1 MVNKLLHRISFLL
14 LFVFTILVAQAG
26 TAPMVL
32 EYNTNLSE
40 GTTIQIPLI
49 GTDLIFDWG
58 DGNKDTIPSCVD
70 YVSHTYATHGIYTI
84 SFTGVVTSYGNW
96 HNNQGIEKLTRVISF
111 GDLGITSFNFAF
123 MGAFNLIEVP
133 ANIPSSVTTTQQMF
147 QDATSFNGD
156 LSTWDVSNIHDMGF
170 MFAGAS
176 FFNSNISNWNVS
188 SVANMNGM
196 FESTNFNQNIGNW
209 NVSNVTSMDSMFE
222 NTISFNRDLSS
233 WDVSKVNSMISMFSY
248 DSLSAEN
255 YDKLL
260 IGWSERSLQPNVIFD
275 AGDSRY
281 SLAGYDAREHL
292 KNTFNW
298 DITDGGLINPPLANY
313 SYHIN
318 EFEASFTNE
327 SANAI
332 SYLWKFGDGTTSTDE
347 NPTHIY
353 TNSGTYKVTLFAI
366 YSTLQDSVSQIVDIN
381 CTTSFATDT
390 HTACNSFT
398 WIDGIT
404 YTESNSTAKYT
415 LTNTGGCDSV
425 VTLNLTI
432 NKSTTGTDVQSA
444 TDSFT
449 WIDGITYT
457 ESNFTA
463 THTLTNAAGCD
474 SIVTLNLTLSPKP
487 VILEFEVTNPN
498 DKVIVLPIYGINLNI
513 DWGDGIIEKRSV
525 YSSVSHTYLNI
536 GTYIVKING
545 NLESIGRD
553 NFSFGDKL
561 TKVLS
566 FGNLGITSLRHAF
579 INATRLAQVPDFLPS
594 TVTEMYGMFKG
605 ATSFNGDISNWNVS
619 NVTNMGFLFIDAT
632 SFNGDISNWN
642 VSNVTNMY
650 YMFQNASS
658 FNRDISKWN
667 VSNVSFM
674 TNMFNGASSFNGDI
688 SNWDVSKVIDMNGMF
703 QDASSF
709 NGDISN
715 WGVSNV
721 TNMSNMFY
729 NATSFNGDISNWDVS
744 NVTNMQRMFSG
755 ASSFNRD
762 ISNWDVNKVTNMY
775 YMFYN
780 ASSFNGDI
788 SRWNVSLVT
797 NMNAMFYNATS
808 FNGNISKW
816 NVIKVADMTNMFYG
830 VKIPAENYTA
840 LLITWAN
847 LPVKTSVKFH
857 AGSSKYAPEA
867 VIARNKLTINKY
879 WTITDGGQIAKP
891 TAAFSFQK
899 DGYEVSFTN
908 NSSSNSTAYL
918 WKFGDGTSSSDKN
931 PTHIYTNP
939 GTYKVILYAINVIV
953 KDSLLQPI
961 DIICTSTYA
970 SDTHSACNSYTWID
984 GITYTKNNNT
994 AKYIL
999 TNVGGCDSVVTLNLT
1014 INKSTTGT
1022 DVKGAI
1028 NSYTWIDGN
1037 TYTESNNTATHTLTS
1052 AAGCDSVVTLNLTIF
1067 KNPMVLEFDINSA
1080 STISLPLIGTNLTIY
1095 WGDGQIQKL
1104 TSVNGLVNHYYKST
1118 GIYTVLLDGSLT
1130 TYGSNS
1136 FTYNPNAGKLTKVLS
1151 FGNLGITSLAYA
1163 FMSEMSLIKVPEHLP
1178 STVINL
1184 LYTFHNARSFNG
1196 DINNWDVSNVT
1207 NMERAFGGATS
1218 FNGDISNWDV
1228 SKVTN
1233 MSNIFDCAT
1242 SFNGDISNW
1251 DVSNVTDMF
1260 GMFGSATSFN
1270 GDISNWNVSKV
1281 TNMFGMFSNA
1291 TSFNGDIS
1299 SWNVSNVSNT
1309 QFMFSNAT
1317 SFNGD
1322 ISNWDVSKVTNM
1334 SQMFSGATSFNGDIS
1349 KWNVSIVTFMNSM
1362 FKGAISFNGNISNWN
1377 VSKVTNMTDMF
1388 LGVDIPTENYTA
1400 LLINWAKLLVKSNV
1414 TFNGGLSKY
1423 TSEAVAARNKLDNDY
1438 YWTITDG
1445 GELLIP
1451 TATYSF
1457 QQNGNEVSFTN
1468 ESTNGTSYL
1477 WSFDDGTTSTEI
1489 NPTHTYANPGTY
1501 IVTLYAINDILKDS
1515 LKQTFEIICVS
1526 NSGTDVQ
1533 TACDSFTWMDG
1544 ITYTENNNTAKYT
1557 LTNIAGCDSIVTLN
1571 LTLLKQPVIEVQPF
1585 PSINSCENDPDIKL
1599 YIDAADKDVTY
1610 QWYFNGEA
1618 LLNETDSVLTLAT
1631 EFSNE
1636 GTYFCQVSNTCN
1648 NKVSNNSVVTIN
1660 HSTSSTDVITAC
1672 DSYTWIDGNTYTESN
1687 NTATFALTSATGCDS
1702 IVTLDLTI
1710 HNSISGTDV
1719 ITACDSYPWIDGNTY
1734 TESNNTATFALTN
1747 AAGCDSIVTLDLTIN
1762 NSISGTD
1769 VITACDS
1776 YIWIDGNTYT
1786 ESNNTAT
1793 FTLTSATGCD
1803 SIVTLDLTINNNIS
1817 GIDVITACDSYTWID
1832 GNTYTE
1838 SNNTATFALTNA
1850 TGCDSIV
1857 TLDLTINHSVD
1868 GTDVITACDSYTWID
1883 GNTYTESNNTATFAL
1898 TNAAGCDSIVT
1909 LDLTINKSISGTDVI
1924 TACDSFTWIDGNT
1937 YTESNKTATFALTSA
1952 TGCDSLVTLN
1962 ITINHSTSGTDV
1974 ITACDSYT
1982 WIDGN
1987 TYTESNNTATFALTS
2002 GTGCDSIV
2010 TLNLTINHSIGSTD
2024 AITACDS
2031 YTWIDGNTYTESNNT
2046 ATFALTSATGCDS
2059 IVTMNLTINH
2069 STNGTDII
2077 TACESYTWI
2086 DGITYTS
2093 NNNTATFTLTNAL
2106 GCDSIVNL
2114 DLTLVEGPMILEFNT
2129 TLSNQTEKGFT
2140 ENKSTKSSET
2150 TIGIPLSEGN
2160 IIIDWGDG
2168 NMDTILE
2175 IPVPSIFTHT
2185 FANEGIY
2192 KVKITGKLDTYGGST
2207 INDYA
2212 GKLTKV
2218 ISFGNL
2224 GISSF
2229 DYAFANENKLIEVP
2243 AVIPESVKSMKQMFY
2258 GASLFKGDLSTWDV
2272 SRIIDMQDMFDG
2284 ATSFDGDIS
2293 NWIVSNVKT
2302 MDFIFRGTSLS
2313 TYRYDAILNKWSE
2326 LPLQENVNLN
2336 NSNYFTSSSASARQ
2350 KIITLYHWSITDKG
2364 LILNPTAAFTYTK
2377 DQKTVSFTNNSA
2389 HAINYQWDFGDGT
2402 RSTDEFPIHTFENV
2416 GNYIVSLIATNY
2428 DLKDTLNILIEVSC
2442 DVENVIDRQFA
2453 CDSYTWI
2460 DGNTYTESNNTATF
2474 ALTNA
2479 AGCDSIVTLDLTI
2492 NHSTYGTDVI
2502 TACDSYT
2509 WIDGNTYTESNN
2521 TATFA
2526 LTSGTGCDS
2535 IVTLDLT
2542 INQSTSGTDVITA
2555 CDSYTWIDG
2564 NTYTE
2569 SNNTATFALTSA
2581 TGCDSIVTLDLTINH
2596 SISGTDVITA
2606 CDSYTWIDGNT
2617 YTESNNTATF
2627 ALTNAA
2633 GCDSIVTLDL
2643 TINQSTSGT
2652 DVITACD
2659 SYTWI
2664 DGNTYTESN
2673 NTATFALTS
2682 GTGCDSIV
2690 TLDLTINHSIGSTDA
2705 ITACDSYTWIDGNT
2719 YTESNNTATFALTNA
2734 TGCDSIVTLN
2744 LTINQSYNEII
2755 EITICNGETYSFG
2768 NQVLKF
2774 PGEYSEVFISVLGCD
2789 SLVSLN
2795 LKVTNVDTEVIQ
2807 DGVTLTANAT
2817 DAIYQWGTCGNVFL
2831 PIKGET
2837 SKSYRVTE
2845 NGNYAVIIEQ
2855 NSCVDTSICYAVTW
2869 YSILDDGFNNK
2880 IEIYPNPTND
2890 YLNID
2895 FKEIFE
2901 LIEVFVINPMGKIII
2916 TEKSKKSDSI
2926 KLDFSTQPQGI
2937 YDILIK
2943 ADGLKATYQI
2953 VNK

>member
-366 YSTLQDSVSQIVDIN
+366 YSTLQDSVSQIDDIN

-642 VSNVTNMY
+642 VSNVINMNY
-650 YMFQNASS
+650 
-658 FNRDISKWN
+658 
-667 VSNVSFM
+667 
-674 TNMFNGASSFNGDI
+674 
-688 SNWDVSKVIDMNGMF
+688 MF

-709 NGDISN
+709 NRDISN

-762 ISNWDVNKVTNMY
+762 ISNWDVNMVTNMY

-1270 GDISNWNVSKV
+1270 GDISNW
-1281 TNMFGMFSNA
+1281 
-1291 TSFNGDIS
+1291 
-1299 SWNVSNVSNT
+1299 
-1309 QFMFSNAT
+1309 
-1317 SFNGD
+1317 
-1322 ISNWDVSKVTNM
+1322 DVSKVTNM

-1710 HNSISGTDV
+1710 
-1719 ITACDSYPWIDGNTY
+1719 
-1734 TESNNTATFALTN
+1734 
-1747 AAGCDSIVTLDLTIN
+1747 
-1762 NSISGTD
+1762 
-1769 VITACDS
+1769 
-1776 YIWIDGNTYT
+1776 
-1786 ESNNTAT
+1786 
-1793 FTLTSATGCD
+1793 
-1803 SIVTLDLTINNNIS
+1803 NNNIS

-1868 GTDVITACDSYTWID
+1868 
-1883 GNTYTESNNTATFAL
+1883 
-1898 TNAAGCDSIVT
+1898 
-1909 LDLTINKSISGTDVI
+1909 
-1924 TACDSFTWIDGNT
+1924 
-1937 YTESNKTATFALTSA
+1937 
-1952 TGCDSLVTLN
+1952 
-1962 ITINHSTSGTDV
+1962 
-1974 ITACDSYT
+1974 
-1982 WIDGN
+1982 
-1987 TYTESNNTATFALTS
+1987 
-2002 GTGCDSIV
+2002 
-2010 TLNLTINHSIGSTD
+2010 
-2024 AITACDS
+2024 
-2031 YTWIDGNTYTESNNT
+2031 
-2046 ATFALTSATGCDS
+2046 
-2059 IVTMNLTINH
+2059 
-2069 STNGTDII
+2069 GTDII

-2526 LTSGTGCDS
+2526 LTS
-2535 IVTLDLT
+2535 
-2542 INQSTSGTDVITA
+2542 A
-2555 CDSYTWIDG
+2555 
-2564 NTYTE
+2564 
-2569 SNNTATFALTSA
+2569 A
-2581 TGCDSIVTLDLTINH
+2581 GCDSIVTLDLTINH

-2643 TINQSTSGT
+2643 TINHSTSGT

-2673 NTATFALTS
+2673 NTATFALTNAAGCDSIVTLDLTINHSIDGTDVITACDSYTWIDGNTYTVSNNTATFALTNAAGCDSVITLDLTINHSIS
-2682 GTGCDSIV
+2682 GTDVISACDSYTWIDGNTYTESNNTATFTLTSATGCDSIVTLDLTINNNISGIDVITACDSYTWIDGNTYTESNNTATFALTNAAGCDSIVTLDLTINHSVDGTDVITACDSYPWIDGNTYTESNNTATFALTNAAGCDSIVTLDLTINNSISGTDVITACDSFTWIDGNTYTESNNTATFALTSATGCDSIV
-2690 TLDLTINHSIGSTDA
+2690 TLDLTINHSISGTDV

>member
-70 YVSHTYATHGIYTI
+70 YVTYTYATHGIYTI

-632 SFNGDISNWN
+632 SFN
-642 VSNVTNMY
+642 
-650 YMFQNASS
+650 
-658 FNRDISKWN
+658 RDISKWN
-667 VSNVSFM
+667 VSNVTFM

-1270 GDISNWNVSKV
+1270 GDISNW
-1281 TNMFGMFSNA
+1281 
-1291 TSFNGDIS
+1291 
-1299 SWNVSNVSNT
+1299 
-1309 QFMFSNAT
+1309 
-1317 SFNGD
+1317 
-1322 ISNWDVSKVTNM
+1322 DVSKVTNM

-1687 NTATFALTSATGCDS
+1687 NTATFALT
-1702 IVTLDLTI
+1702 
-1710 HNSISGTDV
+1710 
-1719 ITACDSYPWIDGNTY
+1719 
-1734 TESNNTATFALTN
+1734 N

-1793 FTLTSATGCD
+1793 FTLT
-1803 SIVTLDLTINNNIS
+1803 
-1817 GIDVITACDSYTWID
+1817 
-1832 GNTYTE
+1832 
-1838 SNNTATFALTNA
+1838 NA

-1883 GNTYTESNNTATFAL
+1883 GNTYTESNNTASFAL

-1937 YTESNKTATFALTSA
+1937 YTESN
-1952 TGCDSLVTLN
+1952 
-1962 ITINHSTSGTDV
+1962 
-1974 ITACDSYT
+1974 
-1982 WIDGN
+1982 
-1987 TYTESNNTATFALTS
+1987 NTATFALTS

-2010 TLNLTINHSIGSTD
+2010 TLN
-2024 AITACDS
+2024 
-2031 YTWIDGNTYTESNNT
+2031 
-2046 ATFALTSATGCDS
+2046 
-2059 IVTMNLTINH
+2059 
-2069 STNGTDII
+2069 
-2077 TACESYTWI
+2077 
-2086 DGITYTS
+2086 
-2093 NNNTATFTLTNAL
+2093 
-2106 GCDSIVNL
+2106 
-2114 DLTLVEGPMILEFNT
+2114 
-2129 TLSNQTEKGFT
+2129 
-2140 ENKSTKSSET
+2140 
-2150 TIGIPLSEGN
+2150 
-2160 IIIDWGDG
+2160 
-2168 NMDTILE
+2168 
-2175 IPVPSIFTHT
+2175 
-2185 FANEGIY
+2185 
-2192 KVKITGKLDTYGGST
+2192 
-2207 INDYA
+2207 
-2212 GKLTKV
+2212 
-2218 ISFGNL
+2218 
-2224 GISSF
+2224 
-2229 DYAFANENKLIEVP
+2229 
-2243 AVIPESVKSMKQMFY
+2243 
-2258 GASLFKGDLSTWDV
+2258 
-2272 SRIIDMQDMFDG
+2272 
-2284 ATSFDGDIS
+2284 
-2293 NWIVSNVKT
+2293 
-2302 MDFIFRGTSLS
+2302 
-2313 TYRYDAILNKWSE
+2313 
-2326 LPLQENVNLN
+2326 
-2336 NSNYFTSSSASARQ
+2336 
-2350 KIITLYHWSITDKG
+2350 
-2364 LILNPTAAFTYTK
+2364 
-2377 DQKTVSFTNNSA
+2377 
-2389 HAINYQWDFGDGT
+2389 
-2402 RSTDEFPIHTFENV
+2402 
-2416 GNYIVSLIATNY
+2416 
-2428 DLKDTLNILIEVSC
+2428 
-2442 DVENVIDRQFA
+2442 
-2453 CDSYTWI
+2453 
-2460 DGNTYTESNNTATF
+2460 
-2474 ALTNA
+2474 
-2479 AGCDSIVTLDLTI
+2479 
-2492 NHSTYGTDVI
+2492 
-2502 TACDSYT
+2502 
-2509 WIDGNTYTESNN
+2509 
-2521 TATFA
+2521 
-2526 LTSGTGCDS
+2526 
-2535 IVTLDLT
+2535 
-2542 INQSTSGTDVITA
+2542 
-2555 CDSYTWIDG
+2555 
-2564 NTYTE
+2564 
-2569 SNNTATFALTSA
+2569 
-2581 TGCDSIVTLDLTINH
+2581 
-2596 SISGTDVITA
+2596 
-2606 CDSYTWIDGNT
+2606 
-2617 YTESNNTATF
+2617 
-2627 ALTNAA
+2627 
-2633 GCDSIVTLDL
+2633 
-2643 TINQSTSGT
+2643 
-2652 DVITACD
+2652 
-2659 SYTWI
+2659 
-2664 DGNTYTESN
+2664 
-2673 NTATFALTS
+2673 
-2682 GTGCDSIV
+2682 
-2690 TLDLTINHSIGSTDA
+2690 LTINHSIGSTDA